1 MKKKVIGCI
10 LAAAMVTEM
19 FAGCGDA
26 SSGSGG
32 GEGSSSASAAA
43 SSSSSAPTQS
53 ESATGASVTAVSDG
67 AEAVSSG
74 SGSNGTSSYHTSGKT
89 YAIVTK
95 SAGNPYNEKEASGFQ
110 EEIEKAGGTAVV
122 VHPDAATADAQIS
135 VVQSLISQKVDTICI
150 AANDENAL
158 QASLQQAMNAGI
170 KVSCLDSKVNPES
183 RATFVNQAGTD
194 EIGQHIVRVGCADQL
209 TNRKSHALR
218 QIAGQNIA
226 KIAGGNSEIH
236 CFTQRDAA
244 GQQKILICFIIIY
257 YLRS

>member
-194 EIGQHIVRVGCADQL
+194 EIGEALMDAVLDISGGSGQWAILSATSQAANQNAWIDSMSMPCLNDYLLLLV
-209 TNRKSHALR
+209 SHMD
-218 QIAGQNIA
+218 I
-226 KIAGGNSEIH
+226 
-236 CFTQRDAA
+236 
-244 GQQKILICFIIIY
+244 
-257 YLRS
+257 